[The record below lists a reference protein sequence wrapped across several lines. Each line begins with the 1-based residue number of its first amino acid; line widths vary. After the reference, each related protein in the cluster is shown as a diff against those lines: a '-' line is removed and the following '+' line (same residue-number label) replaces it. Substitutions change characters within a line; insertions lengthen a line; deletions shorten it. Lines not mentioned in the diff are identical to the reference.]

1 MQFNQPE
8 NKALHELWVRTG
20 SAEPE
25 VAFAAQRQFA
35 KAITTPLREGVLV
48 GDIATMI
55 YEGMDMPLG
64 TPVEFPLDLLS
75 PGEEDEYSAY
85 TMPNEGLIPGKHVE
99 GSYVTVPTYSIAN
112 GIDWRLK
119 YAREA
124 NYFVFGRALK
134 VFKAG
139 FVQKINS
146 DGWHTL
152 LGAGADRGIV
162 VYDADA
168 TAGHFTKRLV
178 SLLSTVMMRN
188 SGGNSA
194 SMDVG
199 KLTDLFLSVESVEDI
214 RNWGVDQIDEV
225 TRREIFLAAE
235 GSERVSRIFGVNL
248 HPIYELGEN
257 QVYQNYYTAT
267 LGGTLASGDVELVVG
282 LDLSKNDS
290 FLMPIKERLLIAED
304 ITLHRKQKAGLYGWQ
319 EQGFAVL
326 DNRRVLLGSY

>member
-1 MQFNQPE
+1 MQFNKPE
-8 NKALHELWVRTG
+8 NSALHELWVRTG
-20 SAEPE
+20 SADPE
-25 VAFAAQRQFA
+25 TAFAAQRQFA

-55 YEGMDMPLG
+55 YEAMMMPLG

-75 PGEEDEYSAY
+75 PGEEDEYIAY

-99 GSYVTVPTYSIAN
+99 GGYVTVPTYSIAN

-134 VFKAG
+134 VFRAG
-139 FVQKINS
+139 FVQKINN
-146 DGWHTL
+146 DGWHTI
-152 LGAGADRGIV
+152 LGAGADRGIL

-168 TAGHFTKRLV
+168 SAGHFTKRLV
-178 SLLSTVMMRN
+178 SLLATTMMRN

-194 SMDVG
+194 SLDVG
-199 KLTDLFLSVESVEDI
+199 KLTDLFLSPESIEDV
-214 RNWGVDQIDEV
+214 RNWGLDQVDEV
-225 TRREIFLAAE
+225 TRREIFVAND
-235 GSERVSRIFGVNL
+235 GSDKLTRIFGVNL
-248 HPIYELGEN
+248 HPIHELGEN
-257 QVYQNYYTAT
+257 QVYQNYYTNT
-267 LGGTLASGDVELVVG
+267 LGGTLASSDVELVVG
-282 LDLSKNDS
+282 LDLSSNDS
-290 FLMPIKERLLIAED
+290 FLMPIKEQLLISED

-319 EQGFAVL
+319 EQGFAAL